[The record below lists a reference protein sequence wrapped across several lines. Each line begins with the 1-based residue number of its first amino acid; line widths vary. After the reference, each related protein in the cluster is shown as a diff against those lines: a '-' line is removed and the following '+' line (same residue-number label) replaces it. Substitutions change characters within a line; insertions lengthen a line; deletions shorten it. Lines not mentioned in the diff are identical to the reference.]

1 MRSLSA
7 TLLAEQKQMSVTPL
21 VKLVLTHGE
30 TTHEYDLTRILKLT
44 HNEEAYSHKLS
55 VVLENA
61 DGALSALD
69 LKGYKAA
76 LSFGLVTGEGDEVSA
91 CAPQWVLWHQLDSA
105 PGLLRAELTC
115 VGIPNLLAEDRASA
129 KYLPE
134 ASDTKTVK
142 TLIQQICGA
151 TLSCFSHCKAYEVV
165 FDSEDSLIGSYC
177 PKDGFRVYV
186 NGSRLASLRRLI
198 DYTHCVMRFAGDG
211 KVHILNPTITGE
223 VYDQEYT
230 LESGH
235 TFFSKA
241 YRRTLVMPNYLSVST
256 PEDAETAYAGYASD
270 EESIDALGY
279 AVRQFEQCA
288 LVSNAQ
294 ADAIAAAILSKY
306 RLWSER
312 GAANAPM
319 NVGAEIWDYVK
330 VTDQRQEDYR
340 VGNIGSLTRTYNAGE
355 PGPSGSRSPTEFS
368 LRFSF
373 GGWLSVRALL
383 SDIETYPSG
392 FGNAGQDLSRLSVK
406 DLYAENITAEN
417 IDMAWLDPDNTIDL
431 SQIGDT
437 LDNLP
442 DGQVYARV
450 KTVHIDAEGGIK
462 LDEYILYAEGYNP
475 SLKEPKI
482 SKQTTAPEDPEVGDL
497 WLDTSD
503 IPNMTYRWSGAAW
516 LPLAATNLDVL
527 PDGNIYQRV
536 KSAALSSDGLVL
548 LDQVNIGSV
557 YDLVAKTDITAHHVK
572 LSYCVEDSAH
582 QTVSSYDKGY
592 WDSKPDDMDDIDDG
606 AYWKKVYY
614 TEISAGHIKVY
625 SGTVFQDEWYS
636 DGAGTEIDERY
647 GITIGGVGG
656 LMFKYGGTLA
666 ARLYADSATLR
677 ISAAGRPIVMVGTCL
692 QIPSFNAFPSATFGR
707 MFAYAG
713 DNRFWVYR
721 GGAWHYMADG

>member
-211 KVHILNPTITGE
+211 KIHILNPTITGE

-241 YRRTLVMPNYLSVST
+241 YRRMLVMPNYISVST
-256 PEDAETAYAGYASD
+256 QDDAETAYAGYASD

-279 AVRQFEQCA
+279 TVRQFEQCA
-288 LVSNAQ
+288 LISNAQ

-312 GAANAPM
+312 GAASAPM

-330 VTDQRQEDYR
+330 VTDQRQEDSR

-406 DLYAENITAEN
+406 DLYAENITADN
-417 IDMAWLDPDNTIDL
+417 IDMVWLDPDNTIDL
-431 SQIGDT
+431 SKIGDS

-442 DGQVYARV
+442 DGETYARV
-450 KTVHIDAEGGIK
+450 KSLHMDAEGGLI
-462 LDEYILYAEGYNP
+462 LNEHILYADGYDPTSKFDP
-475 SLKEPKI
+475 SLH
-482 SKQTTAPEDPEVGDL
+482 DFD
-497 WLDTSD
+497 D
-503 IPNMTYRWSGAAW
+503 IPEG
-516 LPLAATNLDVL
+516 VVF
-527 PDGNIYQRV
+527 QRV
-536 KSAALSSDGLVL
+536 KSAALSTDGLVL
-548 LDQVNIGSV
+548 LDQVNIGSL
-557 YDLVAKTDITAHHVK
+557 YDLVAKADITAHHVK
-572 LSYCVEDSAH
+572 LSYCVEDSGH

-692 QIPSFNAFPSATFGR
+692 QIPSFNSFPTATFGR

>member
-211 KVHILNPTITGE
+211 KIHILNPTITGE

-241 YRRTLVMPNYLSVST
+241 YRRMLVMPNYISVST
-256 PEDAETAYAGYASD
+256 QDDAETAYAGYASD

-279 AVRQFEQCA
+279 TVRQFEQCA
-288 LVSNAQ
+288 LISNAQ

-312 GAANAPM
+312 GAASAPM

-330 VTDQRQEDYR
+330 VTDQRQEDSR

-406 DLYAENITAEN
+406 DLYAENITADN
-417 IDMAWLDPDNTIDL
+417 IDMVWLDPDNTIDL
-431 SQIGDT
+431 SKIGDS

-442 DGQVYARV
+442 DGETYARV
-450 KTVHIDAEGGIK
+450 KSLHMDAEGGLI
-462 LDEYILYAEGYNP
+462 LNEHILYADGYDPTSKFDP
-475 SLKEPKI
+475 SLH
-482 SKQTTAPEDPEVGDL
+482 DFD
-497 WLDTSD
+497 D
-503 IPNMTYRWSGAAW
+503 IPEG
-516 LPLAATNLDVL
+516 VVF
-527 PDGNIYQRV
+527 QRV
-536 KSAALSSDGLVL
+536 KSAALSTDGLVL
-548 LDQVNIGSV
+548 LDQVNIGSL
-557 YDLVAKTDITAHHVK
+557 YDLVAKADITAHHVK
-572 LSYCVEDSAH
+572 LSYCVEDSGH

-692 QIPSFNAFPSATFGR
+692 QIPSFNSFPSATFGR